1 MHIKSSMEAD
11 VQICQPCAEKQKGP
25 LDYPYISWICQ
36 PWEMFQETWHDFRF
50 LPFKQGK
57 SHDHCLLISLKQ
69 GIALNWS
76 YDSLRNNSMSRC
88 SLGVEEGVGKV
99 LWKCTRNAW
108 KITNRMSPPCK
119 SLLNEGAKP
128 PVHL

>member
-1 MHIKSSMEAD
+1 MEAD

-69 GIALNWS
+69 GKALNWS
-76 YDSLRNNSMSRC
+76 NDSLKKELHVKMFLGIRRRC
-88 SLGVEEGVGKV
+88 GQSSVKMHS
-99 LWKCTRNAW
+99 K
-108 KITNRMSPPCK
+108 RMK
-119 SLLNEGAKP
+119 N
-128 PVHL
+128 H